1 MKISVVITT
10 YNGSKYLYDQINSI
24 LNQTHLPNE
33 IIVSDDNSE
42 DNTLDIINSFK
53 SNSLIK
59 INQNFKRL
67 GFVKNFEK
75 AISLT
80 SGDLIFLSD
89 QDDFWESHKIEFILN
104 KFKNDKSIFLTI
116 NNATLTDSKLKKTN
130 TLRAKCFI

>member
-59 INQNFKRL
+59 INKNFKR
-67 GFVKNFEK
+67 
-75 AISLT
+75 
-80 SGDLIFLSD
+80 
-89 QDDFWESHKIEFILN
+89 
-104 KFKNDKSIFLTI
+104 
-116 NNATLTDSKLKKTN
+116 
-130 TLRAKCFI
+130 